1 MSSNEMSQT
10 LHNFTSEQIDVLAM
24 HVRLVLS
31 MAEEKEHISTEE
43 VDAARSALRRI
54 VEQAKWGG

>member
-1 MSSNEMSQT
+1 MSPNEIPRT
-10 LHNFTSEQIDVLAM
+10 LYTPEQIDILAM

-31 MAEEKEHISTEE
+31 MAEEKEHVSTEE

-54 VEQAKWGG
+54 VEQAKECA